1 MKDLKL
7 TNEEIISV
15 FKLNGC
21 SISEYN
27 EPGEREH
34 GMIFTL
40 NRAKDV
46 NLFTSFQMAYDHFI
60 ESNWIR

>member
-1 MKDLKL
+1 MKNLKL
-7 TNEEIISV
+7 TNEEITLI

-27 EPGEREH
+27 EPGEKEH

-46 NLFTSFQMAYDHFI
+46 NLATSFQTAYDYFV
-60 ESNWIR
+60 EQNWIR

>member
-1 MKDLKL
+1 MKNLKL
-7 TNEEIISV
+7 TNEEITLI

-27 EPGEREH
+27 EPGEKEH

-46 NLFTSFQMAYDHFI
+46 NL
-60 ESNWIR
+60 